1 MSNYALIKGGKVIN
15 MIVWDSPDSSP
26 IDFDKGVTAVEVIES
41 ISAGI
46 GYSYSKGVFTQPP
59 ITEEEQ
65 AEYDRIALLANV
77 SLKQSLMNEAGKK
90 ISVLQDAVD
99 LEIATE
105 AEAAALPLWEKYRV
119 LLNRVNTDTSSEIQW
134 PQQP

>member
-26 IDFDKGVTAVEVIES
+26 IDFDKGVTAVEVTES
-41 ISAGI
+41 MSAGI

-65 AEYDRIALLANV
+65 AE
-77 SLKQSLMNEAGKK
+77 
-90 ISVLQDAVD
+90 
-99 LEIATE
+99 
-105 AEAAALPLWEKYRV
+105 
-119 LLNRVNTDTSSEIQW
+119 
-134 PQQP
+134 